1 MPATG
6 SKCTSSAQEL
16 QEVEKKKI
24 VKELKEKHAAS
35 YSIEKL
41 NTWAHLH
48 MGKHDSHETP
58 SNLPYFGKS
67 GDSMKDKRKSQKAQ
81 PVEITK

>member
-1 MPATG
+1 MR
-6 SKCTSSAQEL
+6 TSSAQEL

-41 NTWAHLH
+41 NAWAHLLH
-48 MGKHDSHETP
+48 MGKHDSYETP
-58 SNLPYFGKS
+58 PNQVFPILEK
-67 GDSMKDKRKSQKAQ
+67 
-81 PVEITK
+81 VEMV